1 MPESIL
7 IINFEKEVV
16 FSYKANKLFEEELKD
31 LETLEQFFSLL
42 KIIEF

>member
-16 FSYKANKLFEEELKD
+16 FSNYKANKLFEEELKD
-31 LETLEQFFSLL
+31 LET
-42 KIIEF
+42 